1 MNIKSDL
8 KKLFFIF
15 LTWRVS
21 LFIVGFLAGNFFPY
35 APSFPYASELGSYG
49 LPHWLSAWAGFDG
62 VHYLTIINK
71 GYFGTGLIQAFFPL
85 FPLLVKYANVI
96 NNPVATGLII
106 SNVLA
111 FASLISFYQIAKIFN
126 PQKIW
131 LSLIIFLAFPTSFFL
146 GALYTESLFL
156 ILILQT
162 FLATH
167 YKKWWL
173 AAVLAGLAGATKVV
187 GIFAVVTVVSEFL
200 FEKNT
205 IWQLNKQKIFSAFKK
220 IPSHWKNL
228 LAILLV
234 GSLGLLSYMTY
245 LQLRYQDALYFL
257 HVQSEFGGGRQES
270 LVTYPQVVWRYVK
283 ILLTARPFD
292 FKYFA
297 YVQEAVAGTLVL
309 ISIFLASKKI
319 SFGWLIFCLGAF
331 FVPTLT
337 GTFSSLPRYILI
349 IWPIYLVLA
358 NLINQKK
365 WQILY
370 LTISLGLLI
379 LNTMLFVQGY
389 WVA

>member
-8 KKLFFIF
+8 KKLLLIF

-21 LFIVGFLAGNFFPY
+21 LFIVGSLAGNFFSY
-35 APSFPYASELGSYG
+35 APSFPYASELSSYG
-49 LPHWLSAWAGFDG
+49 LSHWLSAWAGFDG

-85 FPLLVKYANVI
+85 FPLLVKYLNVI
-96 NNPVATGLII
+96 NNPLVTGLII

-126 PQKIW
+126 PQKVW
-131 LSLIIFLAFPTSFFL
+131 LSLVIFLAFPTSFFL
-146 GALYTESLFL
+146 GAFYTESLFL
-156 ILILQT
+156 VLILQT

-173 AAVLAGLAGATKVV
+173 AAILAGLASATKVV
-187 GIFAVVTVVSEFL
+187 GIFAVAAVILEFL
-200 FEKNT
+200 FEKHT
-205 IWQLNKQKIFSAFKK
+205 IWQITKQKVFSAFKK

-228 LAILLV
+228 LMILLV
-234 GSLGLLSYMTY
+234 GSLGLLSYMAY

-270 LVTYPQVVWRYVK
+270 LVTYPQVVWRYIK

-297 YVQEAVAGTLVL
+297 YVQEAVAGTIGL
-309 ISIFLASKKI
+309 ILIFLASKKI
-319 SFGWLIFCLGAF
+319 SFGWLVFCLGAF

-349 IWPIYLVLA
+349 IWPMYFVLT
-358 NLINQKK
+358 NLINQKS

-370 LTISLGLLI
+370 LTISIGLLI
-379 LNTMLFVQGY
+379 LNTMLFIQGY

>member
-1 MNIKSDL
+1 MNIKSDF
-8 KKLFFIF
+8 KKLILLF
-15 LTWRVS
+15 LTWRVG
-21 LFIVGFLAGNFFPY
+21 LFIVSFLAGKFFAY
-35 APSFPYASELGSYG
+35 TPSFPYASELSTYG

-62 VHYLTIINK
+62 IHYLTIINK

-85 FPLLVKYANVI
+85 FPLFVKYVNVI
-96 NNPVATGLII
+96 NNPLVTGLIV

-111 FASLISFYQIAKIFN
+111 FVSLVSFYQIAKIFN
-126 PQKIW
+126 PKKIW
-131 LSLIIFLAFPTSFFL
+131 LSLIIFLVFPTSFFL
-146 GALYTESLFL
+146 GTLYTESLFL
-156 ILILQT
+156 ILVLQT

-167 YKKWWL
+167 YKRWWL
-173 AAVLAGLAGATKVV
+173 AALLAGLASATKVV
-187 GIFAVVTVVSEFL
+187 GIFAIMAVVTEFL

-205 IWQLNKQKIFSAFKK
+205 IWQLNKQKIFSAFQK
-220 IPSHWKNL
+220 ITTNWKSL
-228 LAILLV
+228 SAILLI

-245 LQLRYQDALYFL
+245 LQLRYHDALYFL

-270 LVTYPQVVWRYVK
+270 LVTYPQVLWRYIK

-292 FKYFA
+292 LKYFS
-297 YVQEAVAGTLVL
+297 YVQEAVAGTLSL
-309 ISIFLASKKI
+309 IFIILASKKV
-319 SFGWLIFCLGAF
+319 SLGWLIFCLGAF

-358 NLINQKK
+358 NLISQKN

-370 LTISLGLLI
+370 LTISIGLLI
-379 LNTMLFVQGY
+379 LNTMLFIQGY